1 MAIRDF
7 TYVVRSHKSP
17 REALADLWKAA
28 VQANWLVL
36 GDYDLSGILQAEG
49 TAHREIKSLDI
60 CRPEYAR
67 DFAQAEPMTALC
79 MPCNILIYQQDGTT
93 MIAAMMP
100 SVMLPHLF
108 EHALAQLGDRPQHV
122 DRELR
127 AIIDA
132 AK

>member
-7 TYVVRSHKSP
+7 AYVVQSRKSP

-28 VQANWLVL
+28 VQANWVVL
-36 GDYDLSGILQAEG
+36 GDYDLSGIVQ
-49 TAHREIKSLDI
+49 TEIKSLDI

-67 DFAQAEPMTALC
+67 DFAQVEPMTALC
-79 MPCNILIYQQDGTT
+79 MPCNILIFQQGGST

-108 EHALAQLGDRPQHV
+108 EHALAPLGEVPQQV